1 MSPDR
6 KKCPRTEKS
15 VPGHKKVSPDTKKC
29 LRTEKSVP
37 RHFFPPF
44 VNPAL
49 ISGGKKCLGTLFYV
63 RGHFFMSGDTFLC
76 PGTLFYVWGH
86 FLCPGTLFYVRGHF
100 FMSGDI
106 FLCPGTFFCVSG
118 HFFVSRD
125 TFSCSGGSNF
135 LSQKSP
141 KPIGNGIVLCP
152 VTFFGCAQRV
162 FPGQRRKAPELLA
175 TGWFCVRR
183 HALGAPNAFSP
194 DNAGRRLNCLDVI
207 AGSVAVVGAK
217 PTPL

>member
-1 MSPDR
+1 MSRDTFL
-6 KKCPRTEKS
+6 CP
-15 VPGHKKVSPDTKKC
+15 
-29 LRTEKSVP
+29 
-37 RHFFPPF
+37 
-44 VNPAL
+44 
-49 ISGGKKCLGTLFYV
+49 GTLFYV

-76 PGTLFYVWGH
+76 LGTLFMSGDT

-183 HALGAPNAFSP
+183 HFLGAPNAFSP
-194 DNAGRRLNCLDVI
+194 DNAGRRLNRPTDRPSQPR
-207 AGSVAVVGAK
+207 ASPK
-217 PTPL
+217 PAQSQPRASPEPAQSQPRASPGPAQSQPRKSMIKH

>member
-1 MSPDR
+1 MSR
-6 KKCPRTEKS
+6 
-15 VPGHKKVSPDTKKC
+15 DT
-29 LRTEKSVP
+29 
-37 RHFFPPF
+37 
-44 VNPAL
+44 
-49 ISGGKKCLGTLFYV
+49 
-63 RGHFFMSGDTFLC
+63 
-76 PGTLFYVWGH
+76 

-162 FPGQRRKAPELLA
+162 FPGQRRKAPEL
-175 TGWFCVRR
+175 FRR
-183 HALGAPNAFSP
+183 HRGLRRARWRNARSIVAGKNNNSAGTQTSP
-194 DNAGRRLNCLDVI
+194 VTN
-207 AGSVAVVGAK
+207 SW
-217 PTPL
+217 